1 MRVLNFILIASLIA
15 ISTGCK
21 PSEPQALSPIN
32 KTDPAAKN
40 GPPSKITS
48 TTPNQSSQ
56 ATLAAVVPLPDPVYE
71 SKLGIS
77 LERAILERR
86 SVREYSSDPLTLEEM
101 GQLLWA
107 AQGITE
113 PERGFRAA
121 PSAGATYPL
130 EIYLIAGQ
138 VEGLSPGVY
147 SYRPHTH
154 DLELITEGDRRQEL
168 FNAALQQT
176 PVREAAINL
185 VFSAVYQRTTQ
196 RYGERGIKYVHME
209 VGHAAQNVYLQ
220 VVSLGLGTVV
230 IGAFDDQT
238 VRRALNLPLEEVPLY
253 IMPVGRKGAAP
264 QN

>member
-1 MRVLNFILIASLIA
+1 MRVLNFILIASFIA
-15 ISTGCK
+15 IYTGCK
-21 PSEPQALSPIN
+21 PSEPQVLSPIN
-32 KTDPAAKN
+32 KTDPAAQN

-48 TTPNQSSQ
+48 TILNQSSQ
-56 ATLAAVVPLPDPVYE
+56 ATLTVVVPLPDPVFE
-71 SKLGIS
+71 SKLGMS

-86 SVREYSSDPLTLEEM
+86 SVREYSSGPLTLEEM

-147 SYRPHTH
+147 RYRPHTH
-154 DLELITEGDRRQEL
+154 DLELISEGDRRQEL

-238 VRRALNLPLEEVPLY
+238 VQRVLNLPLEEVPLY
-253 IMPVGRKGAAP
+253 IMPVGRK
-264 QN
+264 